1 MRYRVLHDGRRQ
13 VLNIVLPGDFI
24 GFPGCFFDS
33 ALYSIATLSEA
44 VVSAI
49 PFACLPPSVFS
60 DIYRKFCRHPSS
72 KATSAHGTSRRSYD
86 YSNLSVKGRAD
97 VFLHGG
103 CETPQTADPRAAAER
118 AAVHPTSD
126 RSIRTSRTST
136 SGATAPR
143 LPRTSLMDQPYQAV
157 PAHRFEGA
165 RQIAG
170 LPAGQRL
177 QFRQRRGAPLVDDA
191 QQPAVRFRQY
201 LRQRL
206 DRGEPD
212 FRLIGPATALP
223 ISSRKSVIGTQA
235 PQAA

>member
-60 DIYRKFCRHPSS
+60 DIYRK
-72 KATSAHGTSRRSYD
+72 SADAPPPRRRRRMARRRSYD

-97 VFLHGG
+97 VFPHGG
-103 CETPQTADPRAAAER
+103 CETPETADPRAAAER

-165 RQIAG
+165 RQVAG

-191 QQPAVRFRQY
+191 QQPAVRFRQH